1 MSNNDANS
9 FFPWDYATRA
19 GGARAVDPS
28 LLQVKQ
34 ATSLPTRYNFVVVGG
49 KTYTVESRMRGP
61 NEYNGMDAKLRI
73 FQVDPDTYEVL
84 NSKDLSCDLGKASGC
99 SVDGTTYTSHPGYLQ
114 LNVLGVVAPESDT
127 TACNGKGGMIVG
139 TSGYPYYEILGR
151 SENIAAMGIVKYD
164 YHPTVGTRYAVLKG
178 SNIVDIQKNGTHVT
192 VRAPDDRVG
201 HGHATIQIDHT
212 SPYTRFTEYVTIS
225 VVEKTAFVVTSH
237 AYPSQFD
244 DDPLEKTV
252 VRKVHCTNAYQ
263 RLRLRSRVYV
273 SDETAYEVTDA
284 SVFSTSANIRVKRGP
299 NEVILVAER
308 RGHYSVSATWKRLVS
323 KEKKIVVN
331 DELARVKTIQHTTN
345 WITSRSGQT
354 FHGVAKSRQT
364 LSLKVHF
371 DDGTTFVDAVNG
383 VQSKWLGHEQ
393 YVTFS
398 SDRIESVEVNADGVA
413 ILLENHHSE
422 VAIEARTVCDT
433 PDVEIVKNITLVF
446 ANLKAGT
453 NDVDLGKN
461 DGAQFAPVVLGE
473 TFSVPVLVQAGDA
486 RLKLYDVRLSIT
498 NDHTLRV
505 ADCKIGDDWT
515 NMTFSCTI
523 NDPVVEVM
531 IVGSEPNSTATGLV
545 HVATVTFEAW
555 NTSVNSARISGNVYA
570 IGTTNI
576 DTDINA
582 DESTAPAIV
591 AGNGEV
597 LFRQVDSRWCGRD
610 EDF

>member
-1 MSNNDANS
+1 MEREFNVAVCAQEKTIARDIEGISDLGIYS
-9 FFPWDYATRA
+9 RGRLMVYAQIA
-19 GGARAVDPS
+19 D
-28 LLQVKQ
+28 
-34 ATSLPTRYNFVVVGG
+34 G
-49 KTYTVESRMRGP
+49 KTKDVT
-61 NEYNGMDAKLRI
+61 MDS
-73 FQVDPDTYEVL
+73 Q
-84 NSKDLSCDLGKASGC
+84 
-99 SVDGTTYTSHPGYLQ
+99 
-114 LNVLGVVAPESDT
+114 
-127 TACNGKGGMIVG
+127 
-139 TSGYPYYEILGR
+139 
-151 SENIAAMGIVKYD
+151 
-164 YHPTVGTRYAVLKG
+164 TRYAVLKG
-178 SNIVDIQKNGTHVT
+178 SDIVDIQKNRTHVT

-212 SPYTRFTEYVTIS
+212 SPYTRLTEYVTIS

-252 VRKVHCTNAYQ
+252 VRKVHCTNVYQ
-263 RLRLRSRVYV
+263 RLRLRSRVYM
-273 SDETAYEVTDA
+273 SDETAYEVTDE
-284 SVFSTSANIRVKRGP
+284 SVFSTSTDIRVKRGP
-299 NEVILVAER
+299 NEVILVAKR
-308 RGHYSVSATWKRLVS
+308 RGRYSVSATWKGLVS
-323 KEKKIVVN
+323 RENKIVVS

-354 FHGVAKSRQT
+354 FYGVAKSRQA

-383 VQSKWLGHEQ
+383 VQSKWLGYEQ

-398 SDRIESVEVNADGVA
+398 SDRNESVEVNGDGVA

-433 PDVEIVKNITLVF
+433 PDVETIKNITLVF
-446 ANLKAGT
+446 ANLKAAT

-461 DGAQFAPVVLGE
+461 DGAQFAPVVVGE

-498 NDHTLRV
+498 NEYTLRV

-570 IGTTNI
+570 IGTTNF

-582 DESTAPAIV
+582 NESTAPTIV

-597 LFRQVDSRWCGRD
+597 LFRLSGDVKSDDDTHAFAANRLPYERADRDIHEVSGDVKSNDDIHAFAADRFPYELEPTATSKSPATSVGLDDTPRSRHTTVFSTRADRD
-610 EDF
+610 INRSLR